1 MDALKEFFIKVSF
14 DTSGFDKLRDNLN
27 NLQEN
32 IKQSVGN
39 GTKAT
44 AQNLTAMTT
53 TLKGKFSQLADSI
66 KGTFGRLF
74 SGLKR
79 QNKEYAD
86 STKSMLSNLKNLFI
100 GYLSFATIK
109 GSISDFVDR
118 GMLADEASSLLG
130 ITPERF
136 DNIAKAFNR
145 FGVEANALEGQ
156 LASLNQDI
164 AEATKGGGK
173 LIDLQK
179 KFGISI
185 HNASGEVMSA
195 DEMLLSMTEQLKD
208 FDAKTRA
215 GILRILGFDTAVQSA
230 FSDGG
235 EALMGFYKKQ
245 QDLSMITEKDTA
257 MAKKWTFQL
266 KDLKDQVDRIRNAI
280 ARFLLPIFTKIA
292 ELVTKFI
299 EWIFKHKQA
308 FIAILATIGVML
320 APILGFLVKILATQ
334 IAILAPWV
342 ALGALIGGIVLVF
355 EDIYYYFKG
364 YKSMTG
370 EFVKKWQFLDNI
382 LQIIKPLVVGIGETL
397 EKIVEFFNEPSLENF
412 LDIFVRLGDTIFE
425 QAEKIVDILF
435 GAFSEIGEMWNNID
449 WLQTFKDLFAVEWW
463 SEKIN
468 IVKDAFMDAFKAVG
482 DFFIGIFDGIIS
494 WVSDKIKMIMSP
506 LEGVGNIAK
515 GAVDSV
521 KGFFGFGDKKEKETK
536 ETTGAVKGFYGEVE
550 KTTGAIANFGSEVAN
565 TIKSISGFFGESL
578 AQMNA
583 FNNAPMVAPNNYAT
597 TTNNNSNQQIHI
609 NAYGVDN
616 KTAGGLAKDIGS
628 QIQGQQEQKGNVGRF
643 K

>member
-74 SGLKR
+74 SGLKQ

-86 STKSMLSNLKNLFI
+86 STKSMLDKIKNYFI
-100 GYLSFATIK
+100 GYLSFKFLQGTLQDYTQKSMA
-109 GSISDFVDR
+109 GSF
-118 GMLADEASSLLG
+118 LG
-130 ITPERF
+130 I
-136 DNIAKAFNR
+136 KAQDFQSITGAFSR

-164 AEATKGGGK
+164 AEATQGEGK
-173 LIDLQK
+173 LIGLQE

-185 HNASGEVMSA
+185 HNANGEVMKA

-208 FDAKTRA
+208 FDAQTRA

-245 QDLSMITEKDTA
+245 QDLAMITEKDTA

-292 ELVTKFI
+292 ELITKFI

-308 FIAILATIGVML
+308 FIAILATIGIML
-320 APILGFLVKILATQ
+320 APILGFLIKILATQ

-342 ALGALIGGIVLVF
+342 ALAALIGGVVLIF

-370 EFVKKWQFLDNI
+370 EFVKKWAFLDNI

-397 EKIVEFFNEPSLENF
+397 EKIVEFFNEPSLENL
-412 LDIFVRLGDTIFE
+412 LDIFVRLGDTVFE
-425 QAEKIVDILF
+425 VCEHIVDMF
-435 GAFSEIGEMWNNID
+435 GALFTDIIEQWSNID
-449 WLQTFKDLFAVEWW
+449 WLQTFNELFAVEWW
-463 SEKIN
+463 SGQLQ
-468 IVKDAFMDAFKAVG
+468 IVKDEFFKAFEAVG
-482 DFFIGIFDGIIS
+482 DFFTGIFDGIIS

-506 LEGVGNIAK
+506 LEGVGNMAK

-521 KGFFGFGDKKEKETK
+521 KGFFGFGDS
-536 ETTGAVKGFYGEVE
+536 GAPKG
-550 KTTGAIANFGSEVAN
+550 
-565 TIKSISGFFGESL
+565 
-578 AQMNA
+578 
-583 FNNAPMVAPNNYAT
+583 APMAVPNNYAT
-597 TTNNNSNQQIHI
+597 TTNNNNNQQIHI

-628 QIQGQQEQKGNVGRF
+628 QIQGQQEQRGNVGRF